1 MSGSL
6 SVQRPSRQTVSA
18 WSEFVD
24 RSRVDRSRPRF
35 FKHSQLQYRYLRG
48 VLHVPIQCSHYSKRA
63 QAEARTHE
71 LVWFNCTGTDV
82 LYNDVSEYPVHVRVV
97 ETTRLR

>member
-6 SVQRPSRQTVSA
+6 SVQRTSRQTVLQDS
-18 WSEFVD
+18 VGM
-24 RSRVDRSRPRF
+24 VGIYKPLQSRPLATTRRAF
-35 FKHSQLQYRYLRG
+35 RIHSQLQYRYLRG
-48 VLHVPIQCSHYSKRA
+48 VLPIQCSHYSKRA

-82 LYNDVSEYPVHVRVV
+82 LYNVVSEYPVHVP
-97 ETTRLR
+97 